1 MTYHFYTT
9 IKCEWEKQRHSSAY
23 IRIGSQ
29 NCEENKISR
38 NKEKSQ
44 IRTKEVVGSY
54 FRADKNSGALSWI
67 HKGDC
72 VISREL
78 VCVGLRT

>member
-1 MTYHFYTT
+1 M
-9 IKCEWEKQRHSSAY
+9 IKCEWGKQRHSSPY
-23 IRIGSQ
+23 TRIGSQ
-29 NCEENKISR
+29 NCEENKISK
-38 NKEKSQ
+38 NKVKSQ
-44 IRTKEVVGSY
+44 IRTNEVVGSY
-54 FRADKNSGALSWI
+54 FREAKNSGALSWI

>member
-1 MTYHFYTT
+1 MASNIFLDGRIDFCTFAMFIFFY
-9 IKCEWEKQRHSSAY
+9 EKQ
-23 IRIGSQ
+23 I
-29 NCEENKISR
+29 NKISK
-38 NKEKSQ
+38 NKVKSQ
-44 IRTKEVVGSY
+44 IRTNEVVGSY
-54 FRADKNSGALSWI
+54 FREAKDSGALSWI

>member
-1 MTYHFYTT
+1 
-9 IKCEWEKQRHSSAY
+9 
-23 IRIGSQ
+23 
-29 NCEENKISR
+29 
-38 NKEKSQ
+38 
-44 IRTKEVVGSY
+44 VVGSY